1 MEKVKKM
8 KVFNDLTKNEE
19 EFNNFVQKQIKDD
32 NNLREYLDNCNHKE
46 FTFTILNL
54 GTLLNTVATY
64 FGFVKK
70 QLDDAI
76 VLNENLRNRKISKIV
91 KDLNEKINDR
101 YDFEKD
107 TNVIESVV
115 LYQGE
120 LYVYINKSKFI
131 RTLEIKSIISL

>member
-1 MEKVKKM
+1 M
-8 KVFNDLTKNEE
+8 KVFNDLTENEE
-19 EFNNFVQKQIKDD
+19 EFKNFIQKQIKDD
-32 NNLREYLDNCNHKE
+32 NNLRKYLDSCNHKE
-46 FTFTILNL
+46 FTFTILSV

-64 FGFVKK
+64 FGFVKE

-76 VLNENLRNRKISKIV
+76 TLNENLRSRKISKII
-91 KDLNEKINDR
+91 KDLNEKINNR

-107 TNVIESVV
+107 TTVIESVV

-120 LYVYINKSKFI
+120 LYVYINKSKFV

>member
-1 MEKVKKM
+1 M
-8 KVFNDLTKNEE
+8 NQLTK
-19 EFNNFVQKQIKDD
+19 IKP
-32 NNLREYLDNCNHKE
+32 LY
-46 FTFTILNL
+46 
-54 GTLLNTVATY
+54 
-64 FGFVKK
+64 
-70 QLDDAI
+70 
-76 VLNENLRNRKISKIV
+76 RKY
-91 KDLNEKINDR
+91 LNEKINDR

>member
-1 MEKVKKM
+1 M
-8 KVFNDLTKNEE
+8 KIFNDFTENEE
-19 EFNNFVQKQIKDD
+19 EFKNFVQKQVKDD
-32 NNLREYLDNCNHKE
+32 NNLRKYLDNCNHKE

-64 FGFVKK
+64 FNFVKE
-70 QLDDAI
+70 QLDEAI
-76 VLNENLRNRKISKIV
+76 TLNENLRSRKISKIV

-101 YDFEKD
+101 YDFEKQ
-107 TNVIESVV
+107 TNVIESVI
-115 LYQGE
+115 LYNEE

>member
-1 MEKVKKM
+1 M
-8 KVFNDLTKNEE
+8 KVFNDLTEDEE
-19 EFNNFVQKQIKDD
+19 EFQNFIQKQIKDD
-32 NNLREYLDNCNHKE
+32 NNLRKYLDNCNHKE
-46 FTFTILNL
+46 FTFTILSV

-64 FGFVKK
+64 FGFVKE

-76 VLNENLRNRKISKIV
+76 TLNENLRSRKISKII
-91 KDLNEKINDR
+91 KDLNEKINNR

-107 TNVIESVV
+107 TTVIESVV

-120 LYVYINKSKFI
+120 LYVYINKSKFV

>member
-1 MEKVKKM
+1 M
-8 KVFNDLTKNEE
+8 KIFNDFTENEE
-19 EFNNFVQKQIKDD
+19 EFKNFVQKQIKDD
-32 NNLREYLDNCNHKE
+32 NNLRKYLDNCNHKE

-64 FGFVKK
+64 FNFVKE
-70 QLDDAI
+70 QLDEAI
-76 VLNENLRNRKISKIV
+76 TLNENLRSRKISKIV

-101 YDFEKD
+101 YDFEKQ
-107 TNVIESVV
+107 TNVIESVI
-115 LYQGE
+115 LYNGE

>member
-1 MEKVKKM
+1 M
-8 KVFNDLTKNEE
+8 KIFNDFTENEE
-19 EFNNFVQKQIKDD
+19 EFKNFVQKQVKDD
-32 NNLREYLDNCNHKE
+32 NNLRKYLDNCNHKE

-64 FGFVKK
+64 FNFVKE
-70 QLDDAI
+70 QLDEAI
-76 VLNENLRNRKISKIV
+76 TLNENLRSRKISKIV

-101 YDFEKD
+101 YDFEKQ
-107 TNVIESVV
+107 TNVIESVI
-115 LYQGE
+115 LYNGE

>member
-1 MEKVKKM
+1 M
-8 KVFNDLTKNEE
+8 KVFNDLTENEE
-19 EFNNFVQKQIKDD
+19 EFHDFIQKQIKDD
-32 NNLREYLDNCNHKE
+32 NNLRKYLDNCNHKE
-46 FTFTILNL
+46 FTFTILSV

-64 FGFVKK
+64 FGFVKE

-76 VLNENLRNRKISKIV
+76 TLNENLRSRKISKII
-91 KDLNEKINDR
+91 KDLNEKINNR

-107 TNVIESVV
+107 TTVIESVV

-120 LYVYINKSKFI
+120 LYVYINKSKFV

>member
-1 MEKVKKM
+1 M
-8 KVFNDLTKNEE
+8 KVFNDLTENEE
-19 EFNNFVQKQIKDD
+19 EFHNFIQKQIKDD
-32 NNLREYLDNCNHKE
+32 NNLRKYLDNCNHKE
-46 FTFTILNL
+46 FTFTILSV

-64 FGFVKK
+64 FGFVKE

-76 VLNENLRNRKISKIV
+76 TLNENLRSRKISKII
-91 KDLNEKINDR
+91 KDLNEKINNR

-107 TNVIESVV
+107 TTVIESVV

-120 LYVYINKSKFI
+120 LYVYINKSKFV